1 MIGIVNYGAGNIKAL
16 VNQFEIL
23 NIAYSVINDSK
34 DFKTVD
40 KIILP
45 GVGSFDYCKSQLINS
60 DLLETLNENVLVRKK
75 PVLGICVGMQLMA
88 QSSEEGE
95 LNGLSW
101 ISGKVRKFRTRW
113 FETKPTI
120 PHMGWNSIIPNYDPE
135 ILKGIDSNQ
144 GFYFVHSY
152 YFEAISDNDILCTTE
167 YGIEFHSGVNHK
179 HIFGVQFHP
188 EKSHQN
194 GSILLTNFSKL

>member
-16 VNQFEIL
+16 VNQFDIL

-60 DLLETLNENVLVRKK
+60 NLLETLNENVLVREK

-95 LNGLSW
+95 LSGLSW
-101 ISGKVRKFRTRW
+101 ISGKVRKFDTRW
-113 FETKPTI
+113 FATKPTI
-120 PHMGWNSIIPNYDPE
+120 PHMGWNSIIPNGDSA

-152 YFEAISDNDILCTTE
+152 FFEAESDKNILCRTK
-167 YGIEFHSGVNHK
+167 YGIEFHSGVNHN